1 MYLVD
6 TSIWI
11 DFLRQRETESAGFL
25 EHLLENP
32 LACGITDQIYLEVLQ
47 GARDEKSFDK
57 LQRYFSGQRFYS
69 FENSQQSHAE
79 AARIYLQCR
88 QAGITIRSSIDCLI
102 AQCAKEHELIL
113 LHNDR
118 DYLAMAQVAPE
129 LRQKHFL

>member
-11 DFLRQRETESAGFL
+11 DFLRQRETESVGFL
-25 EHLLENP
+25 EQLLENP

-47 GARDEKSFDK
+47 GARDESSFDK
-57 LQRYFSGQRFYS
+57 LQHYFSGQRFYA
-69 FENSQQSHAE
+69 FENSRQSHAE

-88 QAGITIRSSIDCLI
+88 KAGITIRSSIDCLI

-118 DYLAMAQVAPE
+118 DYLAMAKVVPE